1 LKDKEN
7 DESIKVKEKTIYEL
21 ANHYVTQNNAD
32 KICDLLKTI
41 GGFSRNYPRAKISKM
56 IKVLLNLLN
65 KIPETIDIQIGMCK
79 WLLEWSTGENKII
92 FLMNYLEIKLAS
104 LYLKK

>member
-1 LKDKEN
+1 
-7 DESIKVKEKTIYEL
+7 
-21 ANHYVTQNNAD
+21 
-32 KICDLLKTI
+32 
-41 GGFSRNYPRAKISKM
+41 M